1 MLRFLADES
10 CDFAAV
16 RALRTE
22 GFDVLSVAE
31 ALAGA
36 DDVDVIALALRE
48 RRILLTED
56 KDFGQLVY
64 AAGSKAGHR
73 FEAKQAR
80 WFLHA
85 AAYRLRETLRRDVC
99 RATPWARATMA
110 TIPWRFLK
118 LGARV

>member
-31 ALAGA
+31 ASAGA
-36 DDVDVIALALRE
+36 DDERVIELALHE

-56 KDFGQLVY
+56 KDFGFLAQAVSATRIGVVLLRFPTRARTQLAETVVDTV
-64 AAGSKAGHR
+64 
-73 FEAKQAR
+73 AR
-80 WFLHA
+80 
-85 AAYRLRETLRRDVC
+85 
-99 RATPWARATMA
+99 
-110 TIPWRFLK
+110 
-118 LGARV
+118 LGAQLNGAFVVIEPDQVRISRL